1 MLRVKSLRAGYGDI
15 EVPHGVSLHVDKGEI
30 ATSVGANGA
39 GKSTLLSSIAGVVRP
54 DAGSVAFDGSDIT
67 AMPAEPVV
75 SRGCVL
81 VPEGRQIF
89 SGLSVRE
96 NLVLGA
102 YLRCRKSGRRS
113 VEPDVK
119 RVMAMFPILESR
131 SGQSAG
137 TLSGG
142 EQQMLALGRA
152 LMARPALLM
161 LDEPS
166 IGLAPL
172 VVREI
177 LEVIVRLRSEGTTI
191 LLVEQNARA
200 ALSISDRGYVMETG
214 RIMLEGTA
222 EELSGNHDVRRSYLG
237 KEYRRIDE

>member
-1 MLRVKSLRAGYGDI
+1 MLRIRNLRAGYDKV
-15 EVPHGVSLHVDKGEI
+15 EVLHGVSLHVDEGEI
-30 ATSVGANGA
+30 VTVVGANGA
-39 GKSTLLSSIAGVVRP
+39 GKSTLLSAVAGILPPQGGAVAFAGV
-54 DAGSVAFDGSDIT
+54 DIT
-67 AMPAEPVV
+67 GVSAEAAV
-75 SRGCVL
+75 SRGCAL

-89 SGLSVRE
+89 GDLSVGE
-96 NLVLGA
+96 NLLLGA
-102 YLRCRKSGRRS
+102 YLRCRRAGRRS
-113 VEPDVK
+113 LAQDVRK
-119 RVMAMFPILESR
+119 VCELFPILADREN
-131 SGQSAG
+131 QQAG

-177 LEVIVRLRSEGTTI
+177 LDVIGRLRREGTTI

-222 EELSGNHDVRRSYLG
+222 SELSSNHDVRRSYLG
-237 KEYRRIDE
+237 REYRRIDE

>member
-1 MLRVKSLRAGYGDI
+1 VELAG
-15 EVPHGVSLHVDKGEI
+15 
-30 ATSVGANGA
+30 A
-39 GKSTLLSSIAGVVRP
+39 
-54 DAGSVAFDGSDIT
+54 DIT
-67 AMPAEPVV
+67 GAPADAAV
-75 SRGCVL
+75 SRGCSL

-89 SGLSVRE
+89 GDLTVAD
-96 NLVLGA
+96 NLLLGG
-102 YLRCRKSGRRS
+102 YLQCRRAGRRS
-113 VEPDVK
+113 IARDMRKVCEL
-119 RVMAMFPILESR
+119 FPILADR
-131 SGQSAG
+131 QNQPAG

-177 LEVIVRLRSEGTTI
+177 LDVIVRLRGEGATI

-214 RIMLEGTA
+214 RIMMEGTA
-222 EELSGNHDVRRSYLG
+222 EELSSNHDVRRSYLG
-237 KEYRRIDE
+237 REYRRIDE

>member
-1 MLRVKSLRAGYGDI
+1 MLRVRSLRAGYGKI
-15 EVPHGVSLHVDKGEI
+15 EVLHGVSLHVDAGEI
-30 ATSVGANGA
+30 VTIVGANGA
-39 GKSTLLSSIAGVVRP
+39 GKSTLLASIAGIVRP
-54 DAGSVAFDGSDIT
+54 DAGAVAFSGADIT
-67 AMPAEPVV
+67 GMTAEPVV

-89 SGLSVRE
+89 SALTVRE
-96 NLVLGA
+96 NLLLGG
-102 YLRCRKSGRRS
+102 YLRCRKGGRRS
-113 VEPDVK
+113 VEEDMRRIVEI
-119 RVMAMFPILESR
+119 FPILAR
-131 SGQSAG
+131 RYAQSAG

-177 LEVIVRLRSEGTTI
+177 FDVIVRLRGEGTTI

-237 KEYRRIDE
+237 KEYRRIDD